1 MTMNDL
7 GPSCGSRIRKR
18 TVVLTL
24 FFFLWFFVLVLRL
37 IQLQVIEHRRL
48 LGAVLK
54 QSQNERP
61 IVPERGMIFDRHGQV
76 LARSLPAPVVC
87 LIPDEG
93 DTAQD
98 LYARVERLR
107 VVLNL
112 SPGEV
117 QKIRSRVADGETFI
131 YIKRKIS
138 REQADRIS
146 RLNLKSVYV
155 REESRRFYPLGRLAA
170 HVLGGLNIDGEGQ
183 SGVEFQFNS
192 RLEGVKGLSLILR
205 DANRRRY
212 HWEILKEPKPGQDL
226 VLTLDETI
234 QYIAERELEKAVRE
248 HEAAWGT
255 VIVSHPASGEILAM
269 ATSPTYDPNEYPPS
283 PLELGRN
290 RAIQQNFEP
299 GSMFKIVTAAAARE
313 TGRIGFNQMFDC
325 SQGHIR
331 VAGWT
336 IRDHK
341 KMGLLSF
348 PEVIIHSSNVGTIM
362 VGQRVGQENLFR
374 TIQSF
379 GFGRKTGLDLPGEE
393 AGIFHPL
400 RGWSKTSIAAHSI
413 GYEISVTAAQM
424 LQAMNIIANG
434 GVHTP
439 FRMTRTSFN
448 PTGFN
453 PDVPPPGARIISE
466 RTASDLT
473 RLVFEGVV
481 AEGTGQAAR
490 IDGFS
495 VAGKTGTAR
504 KLDPD
509 LGVYL
514 ASRHLAS
521 FVGFVPADRP
531 MISLVVVLDEP
542 KFSFQYGGQVAAPV
556 FREIARRVLLY
567 LHQTPRVDPDKKTVT
582 ANLRSRE
589 KP

>member
-1 MTMNDL
+1 MNDL
-7 GPSCGSRIRKR
+7 GPSCQSRIRKR
-18 TVVLTL
+18 TVILAF
-24 FFFLWFFVLVLRL
+24 FFFLWFCILILRL
-37 IQLQVIEHRRL
+37 IQLQVIEHRRH
-48 LGAVLK
+48 LGAVLS
-54 QSQNERP
+54 QSQYERP
-61 IVPERGMIFDRHGQV
+61 IVPERGMIFDRHGQI
-76 LARSLPAPVVC
+76 LARSLPAPTVC

-93 DTAQD
+93 DLPQD
-98 LYARVERLR
+98 LYGRVKQLITI
-107 VVLNL
+107 VNL
-112 SPGEV
+112 SPKEL
-117 QKIRSRVADGETFI
+117 QKIRSRIEDGETYI

-138 REQADRIS
+138 RDQAERIS
-146 RLNLKSVYV
+146 RLNLKSIYV
-155 REESRRFYPLGRLAA
+155 RQESRRFYPQGRLAA

-183 SGVEFQFNS
+183 SGVELQFNS
-192 RLEGVKGLSLILR
+192 RLQGVKGLSLIFR

-212 HWEILKEPKPGQDL
+212 DWEILKEPKPGQDL
-226 VLTLDETI
+226 ILTLDDTI

-248 HEAAWGT
+248 HEASWGT
-255 VIVSHPASGEILAM
+255 VIISHPASGEILAM

-313 TGRIGFNQMFDC
+313 TGVVGFNQMFDC

-331 VAGWT
+331 VAGWS
-336 IRDHK
+336 IGDHK

-362 VGQRVGQENLFR
+362 VGQRVGQENLFHM
-374 TIQSF
+374 IQGF
-379 GFGRKTGLDLPGEE
+379 GFGRKTGLELPGEE
-393 AGIFHPL
+393 TGIFHPL
-400 RGWSKTSIAAHSI
+400 RTWSKTSVAAHSI

-424 LQAMNIIANG
+424 LQAMNIFANG
-434 GVHTP
+434 GVLVP
-439 FRMTRTSFN
+439 FRITRASFN
-448 PTGFN
+448 PTGFK
-453 PDVPPPGARIISE
+453 PDLPAPGARVISE
-466 RTASDLT
+466 RTASELT
-473 RLVFEGVV
+473 RRVFEGVV

-504 KLDPD
+504 KLDPE

-531 MISLVVVLDEP
+531 QLSLVVVLDDP

-556 FREIARRVLLY
+556 FREIARRILLY
-567 LHQTPRVDPDKKTVT
+567 FHQTPRVDPDKKTVT
-582 ANLRSRE
+582 AHFRSRGR
-589 KP
+589 P